1 MTPHIFFVDDE
12 LPVQR
17 AVTSILEKAGFNVSS
32 FSCAVDCLQQLP
44 CRTCDLLITDV
55 AMPGMNG
62 IELLTEIRQTAPWV
76 PVVIVTGYGDVPMTK
91 AAFKLGVVDFIE
103 KPFARQTLLSAVES
117 ALGRVSLPASLRGKP
132 LTRTEMQVLRL
143 ILEGKT
149 SRGIARARRRALRTI
164 EDQRTNIMRKL
175 GVNNLVDLVKR
186 AVLLGIVDPQR
197 TG

>member
-1 MTPHIFFVDDE
+1 MTQHIFFVDDE
-12 LPVQR
+12 LPVR
-17 AVTSILEKAGFNVSS
+17 KAVTHTLENAGFRVSS
-32 FSCAVDCLQQLP
+32 FSCAPDCLQQLR
-44 CRTCDLLITDV
+44 CQTCDLLITDV
-55 AMPGMNG
+55 RMPGMNG
-62 IELLTEIRQTAPWV
+62 TELLTEIRQTAPWV
-76 PVVIVTGYGDVPMTK
+76 PVVILTGYGDVPMTR
-91 AAFKLGVVDFIE
+91 AAFKQGAVDFIE
-103 KPFARQTLLSAVES
+103 KPFTRQTLLSAVES

-149 SRGIARARRRALRTI
+149 SREIARARQRALRTI

-175 GVNNLVDLVKR
+175 GVDNLVDLVKR